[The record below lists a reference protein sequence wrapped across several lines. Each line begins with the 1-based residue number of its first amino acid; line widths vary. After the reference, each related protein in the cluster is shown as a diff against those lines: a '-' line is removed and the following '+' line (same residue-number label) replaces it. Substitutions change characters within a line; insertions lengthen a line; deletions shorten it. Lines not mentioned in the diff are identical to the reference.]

1 MPELI
6 ILKTG
11 RSNKVQWSSTVSNIV
26 SCGDVRYCLEMII
39 LFNSARTSEH
49 TTPESSSCQTAS
61 SCQQLDERWNRW
73 FHRPF
78 SEVRLSCLL
87 RGGFWSALS
96 QFHWTW
102 RPFFHWQFCERK
114 YVVTIC
120 SSHHFVVIT
129 LIVRERWTWANIWIP
144 QLHQSIYWESWFY
157 HHLGTDCSFRGGS
170 IWPIIAWNDTI
181 LSS

>member
-26 SCGDVRYCLEMII
+26 SCGDVRLSFGEMII
-39 LFNSARTSEH
+39 VFKQDSRILLVSNSF
-49 TTPESSSCQTAS
+49 
-61 SCQQLDERWNRW
+61 LDFALNERWNRW

-102 RPFFHWQFCERK
+102 RPFWVSHWQFCERK